1 MSKMTSPRSG
11 LKLSLTDLET
21 ITENPINY
29 DPFLIISYIFR
40 SIHQCSGKIISFK
53 LWGSN
58 FLPSHVLKFVLT
70 ASIKNDLIKYI
81 IHIFVWALHKSGD
94 WTPFLEI

>member
-1 MSKMTSPRSG
+1 MT
-11 LKLSLTDLET
+11 
-21 ITENPINY
+21 
-29 DPFLIISYIFR
+29 
-40 SIHQCSGKIISFK
+40 
-53 LWGSN
+53 
-58 FLPSHVLKFVLT
+58 LPSLYHTYFLAFINVSVKQLVLKFVLT